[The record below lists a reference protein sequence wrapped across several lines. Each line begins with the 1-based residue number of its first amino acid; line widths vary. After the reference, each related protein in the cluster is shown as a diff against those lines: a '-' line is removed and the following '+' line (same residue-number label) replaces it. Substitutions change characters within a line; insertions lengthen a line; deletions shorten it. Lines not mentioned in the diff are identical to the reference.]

1 MEPQIELTE
10 TAAVSTPP
18 ATATRQ
24 KMTHEQRLE
33 KKRAYMAA
41 KYQDP
46 QFREAK
52 KLDMVRR
59 YHARN
64 TEARHGVR
72 GRRPRAIAP
81 TAPEGPAAPE
91 AQIPTTSDDILSAA
105 STPRHNTD

>member
-18 ATATRQ
+18 ATTTRQ

-52 KLDMVRR
+52 KLDMVTR

-64 TEARHGVR
+64 PEARHGIR

-81 TAPEGPAAPE
+81 TAPEAPE
-91 AQIPTTSDDILSAA
+91 AQIATTSDDILSAA

>member
-1 MEPQIELTE
+1 MTE

-18 ATATRQ
+18 AAATRQ

-52 KLDMVRR
+52 KLDMVTR

-64 TEARHGVR
+64 PEARHGVR

-81 TAPEGPAAPE
+81 TAPAAPE
-91 AQIPTTSDDILSAA
+91 ASTEPQIATTSDDILSAA
-105 STPRHNTD
+105 STTRHNTD

>member
-18 ATATRQ
+18 AAATRQ

-52 KLDMVRR
+52 KLDMVTR

-64 TEARHGVR
+64 PEARHGVR

-81 TAPEGPAAPE
+81 TEPEAPTAPE
-91 AQIPTTSDDILSAA
+91 AQIATTSDDILSAA
-105 STPRHNTD
+105 STPSHNTD